1 MIGPADIGGVHIK
14 YLHHC
19 RRQLWLY
26 GRGFRPEHL
35 SDPVQLG
42 DAVNDTSYTRTSP
55 VDLGAARLDFIDGQK
70 WVHEV
75 KSSAG
80 PTKADE
86 AQAMHYCFRLKEIGI
101 DARGGIL
108 HYPKTRRTR
117 RLSYTQTE
125 EARARADITEALS
138 ILQAGQSPPRLGRA
152 DCRGCSYLDYCWTG
166 LCLLP
171 RAPTGSR
178 PPAGSAGKTSPWSSN
193 ASPATRSTSLSPTCA
208 TSLPAPLPT

>member
-42 DAVNDTSYTRTSP
+42 EAVNDTSYTRTSP
-55 VDLGAARLDFIDGQK
+55 VDLGAARLDFIDGQN

-75 KSSAG
+75 KSSASA
-80 PTKADE
+80 TKADE

-117 RLSYTQTE
+117 PASLHPDRGSTGTGRYHRSPDHSLRGPV
-125 EARARADITEALS
+125 AAPPGPRGLPW
-138 ILQAGQSPPRLGRA
+138 LQPN
-152 DCRGCSYLDYCWTG
+152 
-166 LCLLP
+166 P
-171 RAPTGSR
+171 RASCTTG
-178 PPAGSAGKTSPWSSN
+178 
-193 ASPATRSTSLSPTCA
+193 ASLAIHKDPRTKKC
-208 TSLPAPLPT
+208 